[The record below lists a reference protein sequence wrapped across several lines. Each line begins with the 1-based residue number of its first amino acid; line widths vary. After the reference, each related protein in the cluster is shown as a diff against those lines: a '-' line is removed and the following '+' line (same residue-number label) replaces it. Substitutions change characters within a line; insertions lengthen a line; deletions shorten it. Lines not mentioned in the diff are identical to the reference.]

1 MCERAVVLW
10 GSKLSN
16 KPYFAL
22 KLWYRE
28 ERPFGIHDN
37 RQTDN
42 LSTNYFPLSGNLE
55 RQCRIFRSL
64 CVFIFIWS
72 SSLDM
77 SSSNTRNTMFRFRDY
92 SEDGI
97 LFKYRAAAFIQI
109 IIETFKNIWNLFQTF
124 IVLRNI
130 LPLIRKVEWVL
141 AVSQKVIWYIS
152 CAAILGAFQSLW
164 KKRSLK
170 MTW

>member
-1 MCERAVVLW
+1 MGKIRPPKNLNKLQEKVAFVIWEGERISVFPSSDSLLS
-10 GSKLSN
+10 GSIKEADRSPVPVGLVPLLLS
-16 KPYFAL
+16 
-22 KLWYRE
+22 
-28 ERPFGIHDN
+28 H

-97 LFKYRAAAFIQI
+97 LFKYRAAAFIRI
-109 IIETFKNIWNLFQTF
+109 IIETFKNI
-124 IVLRNI
+124 
-130 LPLIRKVEWVL
+130 
-141 AVSQKVIWYIS
+141 
-152 CAAILGAFQSLW
+152 
-164 KKRSLK
+164 
-170 MTW
+170 